1 MKKSASLR
9 PTRIFD
15 SNHRTYAENEDHE
28 SSAYVFEAQ
37 KVINFKS
44 LVMMKRYDGMRDRY
58 QGKSRQRISF
68 YRVLHE
74 KLYQQLIIFGEV
86 ILQ

>member
-15 SNHRTYAENEDHE
+15 SNHRTYAENEDHK

-68 YRVLHE
+68 HRVLH
-74 KLYQQLIIFGEV
+74 KNCTINLIIFGEV